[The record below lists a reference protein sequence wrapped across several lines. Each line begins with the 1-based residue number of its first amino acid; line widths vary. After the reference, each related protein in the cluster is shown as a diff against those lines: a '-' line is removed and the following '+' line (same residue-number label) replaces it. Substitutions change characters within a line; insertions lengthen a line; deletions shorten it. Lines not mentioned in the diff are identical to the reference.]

1 MATISTEALQPT
13 TTLPVTTVPDL
24 SSQYTNNINSV
35 ANLTQQANDAAA
47 AEKTAQDQYLA
58 KANEKANLEASYGM
72 KANDTANLYQT
83 TGVNDL
89 YKQISGINT
98 EAQGLARQAQAIP
111 LQTQQEYTGRLST
124 QAGTSAI
131 DAGRLRENALK
142 SLELGQR
149 AAIAQGNYDVA
160 KNLADQQIAS
170 KYAGIEAEIKSKQT
184 NLEALDK
191 ITLTAAQEKRK
202 AAQTALL
209 TKQAN
214 DIAEQKANDKALSDI
229 IIQASTQN
237 APSNLLEKAKLAKTP
252 SEAAMI
258 LGQYAG
264 DYYAIEK
271 TKAEISKLKAEAYK
285 VNNPT
290 GTGSG
295 SLLPA
300 NSTAQAYLDL
310 YNNGSMSVEDIYTK
324 IGSSKTAEVTKNEL
338 TKLIAAQ
345 GGKRVLTMDDAQVN
359 GINEQIKNID
369 DLTKGSVG
377 SIVGLVQGGLG
388 ISPDRLNTGKQD
400 ALAIASN
407 LVANQTLQSLAD
419 AKAKGITFGA
429 LSEAELNAV
438 ASAASRV
445 ASKAIVDKETGKIK
459 GFTGSEKEFIKDLNN
474 IKAGLQKSIVKKT
487 TSAASPVQNQ
497 VDMAVKALNAA
508 NTTNTTGGYIFK

>member
-35 ANLTQQANDAAA
+35 ANLTQQANDAAL

-58 KANEKANLEASYGM
+58 KANEKANLESSYGM

-111 LQTQQEYTGRLST
+111 LQLQQEYTGRLST

-131 DAGRLRENALK
+131 EAGRLRENALK

-170 KYAGIEAEIKSKQT
+170 KYAGIDAEIKSKQT

-214 DIAEQKANDKALSDI
+214 DVAEQKANDKALSDI

-237 APSNLLEKAKLAKTP
+237 APANLLEKAKLAKTP
-252 SEAAMI
+252 AAAAMI

-264 DYYAIEK
+264 DYYKTELLKNQIATEKAQAAKYYSDIENAK
-271 TKAEISKLKAEAYK
+271 KELALKLK
-285 VNNPT
+285 VT
-290 GTGSG
+290 
-295 SLLPA
+295 PA
-300 NSTAQAYLDL
+300 AAADKIQASQDT
-310 YNNGSMSVEDIYTK
+310 YNL
-324 IGSSKTAEVTKNEL
+324 ANEL
-338 TKLIAAQ
+338 LTLSGK
-345 GGKRVLTMDDAQVN
+345 GGAVGFGLKKTVFSKIP
-359 GINEQIKNID
+359 GID
-369 DLTKGSVG
+369 DT
-377 SIVGLVQGGLG
+377 
-388 ISPDRLNTGKQD
+388 
-400 ALAIASN
+400 AIAGTDR
-407 LVANQTLQSLAD
+407 ANYEAKVSQLRDTL
-419 AKAKGITFGA
+419 
-429 LSEAELNAV
+429 
-438 ASAASRV
+438 ASANL
-445 ASKAIVDKETGKIK
+445 DKIK
-459 GFTGSEKEFIKDLNN
+459 GAMSDKDIEFLRNIGTALKLDMPETAFDAELEKIKNTMAKVSGVVP
-474 IKAGLQKSIVKKT
+474 ITPV
-487 TSAASPVQNQ
+487 ASNPFAQAIGQSNQ
-497 VDMAVKALNAA
+497 VIPGAAIINNVTPSGELN
-508 NTTNTTGGYIFK
+508 FKLP